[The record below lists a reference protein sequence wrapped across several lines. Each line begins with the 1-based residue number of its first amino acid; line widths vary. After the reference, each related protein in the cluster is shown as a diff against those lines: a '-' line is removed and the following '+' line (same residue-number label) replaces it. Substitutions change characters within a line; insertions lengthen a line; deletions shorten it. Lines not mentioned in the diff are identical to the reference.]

1 MRREEAGVDMV
12 LSIRRNI
19 RANIT
24 KYALVLELLVIF
36 CLFQWLTDGL
46 FASSSNMTNLLMQG
60 CTFAIIG
67 IGMVPVMV
75 AGHIDLSAGA
85 VLGFLATVA
94 ATMEIKWHLNPILA
108 IFLTLVCGI
117 LIGCWNGFWIA
128 YRRIPAFIATLAGQ
142 LVFKGLTLW
151 LGGGAGIG
159 PMSDTFSALGRSYL
173 PSLFFKNDV
182 SMLCMAAIVVIA
194 ITVVFRRRA
203 SKRKYRL
210 EVPPLRNDILKL
222 VIIVSGVLAVGSVLH
237 KYRGIPYA
245 IVLLLIL
252 AAIVTFICAN
262 TQFGRSVYA
271 IGGNREASKLSGINI
286 ERTNFKIFVFMGLI
300 TAIAAV
306 FFLGRVGQATAL
318 TGQNFEF
325 SAITGCIVGG
335 TSTLGGSGTI
345 VGAIIGTIMMAS
357 LDNGMS
363 LLNLGNTYQ
372 FVAKGLVLILAVALD
387 VASKG
392 KE

>member
-1 MRREEAGVDMV
+1 MV

-19 RANIT
+19 RANVT

-36 CLFQWLTDGL
+36 CLFQWLTGGL

-173 PSLFFKNDV
+173 PNLFFKNDV
-182 SMLCMAAIVVIA
+182 SMLCMVAVVVIA
-194 ITVVFRRRA
+194 IAAVFRRRA

-222 VIIVSGVLAVGSVLH
+222 TIIIGAVLAVGGVLL

-286 ERTNFKIFVFMGLI
+286 ERTNFEIFVFMGLI

-387 VASKG
+387 IASKG